1 MNARLDVRRR
11 ALRAQLSIRRS
22 ADRDTTKD
30 RMMADAVV
38 LDELLSNEFGSL
50 TKASTWLFYGNGG
63 RTAAK
68 AYAERFKSAGVYVG
82 LGGDK

>member
-1 MNARLDVRRR
+1 MSARFDMRRR
-11 ALRAQLSIRRS
+11 ALRIQLSNRRS
-22 ADRDTTKD
+22 ADRDDSKE

-38 LDELLSNEFGSL
+38 LDELLSDEFGSL
-50 TKASTWLFYGNGG
+50 SKVSTWLFFGNGG

-68 AYAERFKSAGVYVG
+68 AYAERFKAVGVYVG